1 MLKGTGT
8 RESKSRVP
16 VVKRRRSSRLTQE
29 GFSCYTIEE
38 GEEEEESLQDSLLGL
53 FRFFKS
59 GEFVQVALSE
69 VWGNEMVI
77 RCKKGFVA
85 EAELTINKSDT
96 TFCLGVNKAKVGELP
111 ALPPSAHQVGSKCFA
126 ES

>member
-29 GFSCYTIEE
+29 GFSCYKVEE
-38 GEEEEESLQDSLLGL
+38 GEEEESLQDSLLGL

-69 VWGNEMVI
+69 VWGSEMVI
-77 RCKKGFVA
+77 R
-85 EAELTINKSDT
+85 
-96 TFCLGVNKAKVGELP
+96 
-111 ALPPSAHQVGSKCFA
+111 
-126 ES
+126 